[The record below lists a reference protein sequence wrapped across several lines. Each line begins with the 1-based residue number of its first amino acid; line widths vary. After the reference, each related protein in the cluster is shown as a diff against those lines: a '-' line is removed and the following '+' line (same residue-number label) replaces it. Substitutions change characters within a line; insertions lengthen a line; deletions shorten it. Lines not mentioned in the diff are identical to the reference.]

1 MAAVDQRVEGGQ
13 VEVAGLFTAGVPAS
27 IIECPSTAHRG
38 YQAQWSENELDVAA
52 HFVCPTEKRNLY
64 FTGQVWAEVAASMAW
79 FVGFA
84 REGTILSAS
93 SALNVNDL
101 VGFFSPAGSAI
112 VQAVARREGV
122 ETITTLG
129 TFSDGGVI
137 ELGLKVTGGRKGIA
151 FYAGNERGSF
161 GQFTMPE
168 ASTVLALTVAATQ
181 TASTARKFA
190 WWGMLAAQD
199 RKIES

>member
-112 VQAVARREGV
+112 VQAVGRNDYDARNFFGRRRDRAWAQSDRRAEG
-122 ETITTLG
+122 
-129 TFSDGGVI
+129 
-137 ELGLKVTGGRKGIA
+137 
-151 FYAGNERGSF
+151 NC
-161 GQFTMPE
+161 
-168 ASTVLALTVAATQ
+168 VLC
-181 TASTARKFA
+181 
-190 WWGMLAAQD
+190 G
-199 RKIES
+199 E